1 MTEATAAN
9 HDRVLYRHKRRP
21 QWGLGV
27 VLWERNGKRALQF
40 EDGEARVFSADFL
53 GMLEAVDPPFD
64 RTEVAFA
71 RLDKAR
77 GRSEA
82 ANRTGQKP
90 VPLPAQ
96 IAYFKQTFEEGFE
109 GEPWRKQMRNA
120 KRKLKRHRDPTIEA
134 ARSELNQPAL
144 DELLEAG
151 DHDGVI
157 EALARVLDKSNLV
170 TSKRVSDLRGL
181 SARRRPRAAKA
192 LRELLY
198 GEGTVDERFAE
209 LASALDIDSWE
220 LVTAPLALLSPL
232 EHVCVRPSTFRQ
244 QALWLAPRLKHS
256 ARPTAAAYRRYR
268 AMAHELRTKLTEAGL
283 PPTDLLDVHDFIY
296 ETLRSSVR
304 EEVLEIAANLDALP
318 ALNPPPG
325 GGDEEAAATA

>member
-1 MTEATAAN
+1 MTEATAAKN
-9 HDRVLYRHKRRP
+9 DRVLYRHKRRP

-27 VLWERNGKRALQF
+27 VLWERNSKRALQF
-40 EDGEARVFSADFL
+40 EDGEERVFSANFL

-96 IAYFKQTFEEGFE
+96 IAFFKQSYEEGFE
-109 GEPWRKQMRNA
+109 GESWKKQMRSA
-120 KRKLKRHRDPTIEA
+120 KRKLKRHRDPTLEL
-134 ARSELNQPAL
+134 ARKELNQPAL
-144 DELLEAG
+144 DTLLEAG

-157 EALARVLDKSNLV
+157 EAFARVLDKTNLV

-181 SARRRPRAAKA
+181 SPRRRPRAAVA

-198 GEGTVDERFAE
+198 GEAPVDERFGE
-209 LASALDIDSWE
+209 LTNALDIDSWE
-220 LVTAPLALLSPL
+220 LLTAPLALLSPL

-244 QALWLAPRLKHS
+244 QALWMAPRLKHAS
-256 ARPTAAAYRRYR
+256 RPNAAAYRRYR
-268 AMAHELRTKLTEAGL
+268 AMAHELRNKLTEAGL
-283 PPTDLLDVHDFIY
+283 PPADLLDVHDFIY

-304 EEVLEIAANLDALP
+304 DEVFEIAANLDAPP
-318 ALNPPPG
+318 ALNPDPDG
-325 GGDEEAAATA
+325 NDGEAEAA